1 MTLGSVRRGR
11 GGTSEGCGVGGQD
24 CDWGWWGVGSGGC
37 PTRREGGGGET
48 MNLIE
53 QMMDAKD
60 LDTRV
65 HLTDETGWGSS

>member
-1 MTLGSVRRGR
+1 M
-11 GGTSEGCGVGGQD
+11 
-24 CDWGWWGVGSGGC
+24 GSGGC
-37 PTRREGGGGET
+37 PTRREGGGGGET